1 MLTPSEQT
9 RYQKHLNLPE
19 WGTDGQ
25 LLVKNARVLVVGAG
39 GLGCPVL
46 LYLTAA
52 GVGHIGVVDPDVVD
66 LSNLQRQVLYTTGDV
81 GQPKAKAAVAHLQRL
96 NPDLRFDAHVQAL
109 DLGNAR
115 TLIDAYDIVVDC
127 TDNFTVRYLVNDVC
141 VLLDKPFVY
150 GAIHRFE
157 GQVAVFNALLADGQR
172 GPTYRCVFPESPSQM
187 EIPNCAETG
196 VLGVLPG
203 VIGTYQATEVLKLL
217 TGIGEPLTD
226 RLLMTDLLSHISRTI
241 KIKRRPDAVEM
252 AKQGMATRQQP
263 VKKANGVPQKI
274 SALEL
279 ADRLAAGE
287 DIFLLDVREREEYD
301 LCRLDGAVLIPVG
314 MIPTAAGQGNRSRI
328 PTDKPVVVY
337 CHHGIRSANVAN
349 YLYAQAGYTNLFNLE
364 GGIHAWAQQVEPE
377 MATY

>member
-1 MLTPSEQT
+1 MLTPAEQT

-19 WGTDGQ
+19 WGIEGQ
-25 LLVKNARVLVVGAG
+25 LTIKKSRVLVVGAG

-52 GVGHIGVVDPDVVD
+52 GVGRIGVIDPDVVD
-66 LSNLQRQVLYTTGDV
+66 LSNLQRQVLYTTSDI

-96 NPDLRFDAHVQAL
+96 NPDLRFDTHVQTL
-109 DLGNAR
+109 DANNAR
-115 TLIDAYDIVVDC
+115 ALIDSYDVVVDC
-127 TDNFTVRYLVNDVC
+127 TDNFGVRYLVNDWC
-141 VLLDKPFVY
+141 VTLNKPFVY

-157 GQVAVFNALLADGQR
+157 GQVAIFNAELPDGQR
-172 GPTYRCVFPESPSQM
+172 GPTYRCVFPENPSQM

-226 RLLMTDLLSHISRTI
+226 KLLMTDLLSHTSRTV
-241 KIKRRPDAVEM
+241 KIRRQANAAEM
-252 AKQGMATRQQP
+252 ARQGIADRQKP
-263 VKKANGVPQKI
+263 GLSVSDAPKKITAR
-274 SALEL
+274 AL
-279 ADRLAAGE
+279 ADRLEQGE
-287 DIFLLDVREREEYD
+287 SIFLLDVREREEYD
-301 LCRLDGAVLIPVG
+301 LCHLDGAVLIPVG
-314 MIPTAAGQGNRSRI
+314 MIAATAAADRKRI
-328 PTDKPVVVY
+328 PTNVPVVIY

-349 YLYAQAGYTNLFNLE
+349 YLYTQSGYANLYNLE
-364 GGIHAWAQQVEPE
+364 GGINAWAQQIEPE

>member
-19 WGTDGQ
+19 WGLDGQ
-25 LLVKNARVLVVGAG
+25 LTVKKSRVLVVGAG

-52 GVGHIGVVDPDVVD
+52 GVGRIGVVDPDTVE
-66 LSNLQRQVLYTTGDV
+66 LSNLQRQVLYTTGDI

-96 NPDLRFDAHVQAL
+96 NPDLRFDIHAQAL
-109 DLGNAR
+109 DSTNAR

-127 TDNFTVRYLVNDVC
+127 TDNFAVRYLVNDWC
-141 VLLDKPFVY
+141 VTLNKPFVY

-157 GQVAVFNALLADGQR
+157 GQVAIFNAELADGQR
-172 GPTYRCVFPESPSQM
+172 GPTYRCVFPENPSQM

-226 RLLMTDLLSHISRTI
+226 KLLMTDLLTHTSRTVRI
-241 KIKRRPDAVEM
+241 RRRADAADRARQGIADRQKPTQGINDAPKKITARV
-252 AKQGMATRQQP
+252 
-263 VKKANGVPQKI
+263 
-274 SALEL
+274 L
-279 ADRLAAGE
+279 ADRLEQGE
-287 DIFLLDVREREEYD
+287 NIFLLDVREREEYD
-301 LCRLDGAVLIPVG
+301 LCHLDGAVLVPVG
-314 MIPTAAGQGNRSRI
+314 LIAATAAADRKRI
-328 PTDKPVVVY
+328 PTDVPVVIY

-349 YLYAQAGYTNLFNLE
+349 YLYTQGGYTNLYNLE
-364 GGIHAWAQQVEPE
+364 GGINAWAQQIEPE

>member
-1 MLTPSEQT
+1 MLTPSEQK

-19 WGTDGQ
+19 WGVDGQ
-25 LLVKNARVLVVGAG
+25 LIVKQARVLVVGAG

-46 LYLTAA
+46 QYLTAA
-52 GVGHIGVVDPDVVD
+52 GVGRIGVVDPDTVD

-81 GQPKAKAAVAHLQRL
+81 GQPKARVAVARLQRL
-96 NPDLRFDAHVQAL
+96 NPELRFDAHVQAL
-109 DLGNAR
+109 DSNNAR
-115 TLIDAYDIVVDC
+115 ALVDAYDVVVDC
-127 TDNFTVRYLVNDVC
+127 TDNFSVRYLVNDVC
-141 VLLDKPFVY
+141 VALGKPFVY

-157 GQVAVFNALLADGQR
+157 GQVAIFNAPLPDGQR

-217 TGIGEPLTD
+217 TGIGEPLID
-226 RLLMTDLLSHISRTI
+226 RLLMTDLLTHTTRTVRI
-241 KIKRRPDAVEM
+241 RRRADADEQ
-252 AKQGMATRQQP
+252 AHQALAARQQP
-263 VKKANGVPQKI
+263 AKAGGEAPRKVSPQ
-274 SALEL
+274 AL
-279 ADRLAAGE
+279 ADRLASGE

-301 LCRLDGAVLIPVG
+301 YCHLDGAVLVPVSL
-314 MIPTAAGQGNRSRI
+314 IPTEAGKDHSRI
-328 PTDKPVVVY
+328 PTDRPVVVY

-349 YLYAQAGYTNLFNLE
+349 YLYAQAGYTNLYNLE

>member
-19 WGTDGQ
+19 WGLDGQ
-25 LLVKNARVLVVGAG
+25 LTIKKSRVLVVGAG

-52 GVGHIGVVDPDVVD
+52 GVGRIGVVDPDVVD
-66 LSNLQRQVLYTTGDV
+66 LSNLQRQVLYTTSDV
-81 GQPKAKAAVAHLQRL
+81 GQSKAKAAVAHLQRL
-96 NPDLRFDAHVQAL
+96 NPDLRFDTHAQAL
-109 DLGNAR
+109 DSTNAR
-115 TLIDAYDIVVDC
+115 ALIDAYDVVVDC
-127 TDNFTVRYLVNDVC
+127 TDNFSVRYLVNDWC
-141 VLLDKPFVY
+141 VTLNKPFVY

-157 GQVAVFNALLADGQR
+157 GQVAIFNAEMADGQR
-172 GPTYRCVFPESPSQM
+172 GPTYRCVFPENPSQM

-226 RLLMTDLLSHISRTI
+226 KLLMTDLLSHTSRTI
-241 KIKRRPDAVEM
+241 RIRRRVDAVEM
-252 AKQGMATRQQP
+252 ARQGIADRQKP
-263 VKKANGVPQKI
+263 ESKAGEAPKKITAR
-274 SALEL
+274 SL
-279 ADRLAAGE
+279 ADRLEQGE
-287 DIFLLDVREREEYD
+287 SIFLLDVREREEYD
-301 LCRLDGAVLIPVG
+301 LCHLDGAVLIPVG
-314 MIPTAAGQGNRSRI
+314 MIAATAAADRKRI
-328 PTDKPVVVY
+328 PTDVPVVIY

-349 YLYAQAGYTNLFNLE
+349 YLYTQGGYTNLYNLE
-364 GGIHAWAQQVEPE
+364 GGINAWAQQIEPE